1 MSLVSNVVRRVLPN
15 GLTLLVER
23 NGSAPVVAAL
33 THVKAG
39 YFDEPDEWVGISHVL
54 EHMYFK
60 GTPTRPAG
68 ELARETQRL
77 GGYLNAGTIYDKTVY
92 YTVLPAA
99 DDALARAVDLQG
111 DALMHAE
118 FAEDELS
125 RELEVIIQEAKRKL
139 DTPPA
144 LAGETLFELL
154 YAQHRI
160 RRWRIGSEEV
170 LRALTADDLRRYYRT
185 RYTPERTIVALVGDL
200 DLEHALDLASATY
213 GDWRTDAPHGE
224 ASPEEVNSP
233 APAIR
238 VLRGDVERPIA
249 VIGWRTVDELH
260 PATTALDFAGA
271 VLGSGRGSWMSRAVR
286 TPGLASSARA
296 FHYATSEVGVFQMVL
311 DGDERRID
319 DAVSRSL
326 DLVAQLR
333 EEGPAD
339 SDVERVRAMMTVRW
353 SSRVES
359 MDGRASL
366 WAEAEAL
373 GGYALADEFYRRM
386 METTT
391 SEVREAAESYLAVEK
406 SSAVMYGGEAFETR
420 FEDSTW
426 PPASTKGDPVSGV
439 AAPDIG
445 FRPRDARKPGGGGSD
460 PVPVGNVHHLAIDGA
475 DLLVRS
481 KPGSGLVF
489 VGAYVLGLRAGETA
503 ETAGVSTL
511 LARCAIRGAG
521 GMDSEQLAL
530 AAEMLGGPIA
540 ASASADLVGWGMT
553 VRPAAL
559 GEAARLLC
567 TVAAEPDL
575 RSHDVSVERS
585 LQASDAARQRDDMF
599 GYPIQRALALALP
612 DSPYGLPALGTPE
625 TVLGM
630 SDQLVAHWAEKLRN
644 RRLTVVVVGDLGVE
658 EMIDSL
664 RGFESW
670 TGSEAGGTGV
680 PAGTWHAGRG
690 RETREKAQTAIAMAF
705 PSASYQSAD
714 RFPLIV
720 AGSLLSGLAG
730 TLFKELRE
738 VRALAYTVAAMPWLK
753 RNTGAVLTYIATAP
767 EKEGEAREAMLQK
780 LADMGVAAIAVE
792 DIERAR
798 NYAAGALQ
806 LRLQS
811 SRALAGEILDAWVHG
826 DLESLPALAESLRAV
841 TSDDVR
847 RVAAAT
853 FRAEER
859 AEFVMQGSRER
870 GEGRGGRG

>member
-23 NGSAPVVAAL
+23 NGSAPVVAAI

-39 YFDEPDEWVGISHVL
+39 YFDEPDKWVGISHVL

-118 FAEDELS
+118 FDDDELS

-144 LAGETLFELL
+144 LAGETLYELL

-170 LRALTADDLRRYYRT
+170 LRALTADDLRSYYRT

-200 DLEHALDLASATY
+200 DVGHALDLASATY

-224 ASPEEVNSP
+224 ASPKEVNSP

-249 VIGWRTVDELH
+249 VIGWRSVDALH
-260 PATTALDFAGA
+260 PAATALDFAGA
-271 VLGSGRGSWMSRAVR
+271 VLGSGRGSWLSRAVR

-296 FHYATSEVGVFQMVL
+296 FHYATSEVGVFEMVL

-339 SDVERVRAMMTVRW
+339 SDVERVRAMMTVQW
-353 SSRVES
+353 SRRVES

-386 METTT
+386 MDTTT

-426 PPASTKGDPVSGV
+426 PPASTKEVGDPVSGV
-439 AAPDIG
+439 VAPG
-445 FRPRDARKPGGGGSD
+445 TSFRPRGGRKRGGSH
-460 PVPVGNVHHLAIDGA
+460 PIPVGNVHHLALDGA

-481 KPGSGLVF
+481 KSGSGLVF
-489 VGAYVLGLRAGETA
+489 VGAYVLGLRAGETG

-511 LARCAIRGAG
+511 LARSAIRGAG
-521 GMDSEQLAL
+521 GMDSERLAL

-540 ASASADLVGWGMT
+540 ASASADSVGWGMT

-575 RSHDVSVERS
+575 RPHDVSVERS

-612 DSPYGLPALGTPE
+612 DSAYGLPALGTPE

-630 SDQLVAHWAEKLRN
+630 SDQLVALWAEKLRS
-644 RRLTVVVVGDLGVE
+644 RRLTVVAVGDLGVE

-670 TGSEAGGTGV
+670 TGGEAGTAGV
-680 PAGTWHAGRG
+680 PVGDWHAGRA
-690 RETREKAQTAIAMAF
+690 RETRQKAQTAIAMAF

-714 RFPLIV
+714 RFPLII

-753 RNTGAVLTYIATAP
+753 RNTGAVLTYIATSP

-780 LADMGVAAIAVE
+780 LAETGVADIAME

-826 DLESLPALAESLRAV
+826 DLESLPALPESLRAV

-859 AEFVMQGSRER
+859 AEFVVGGER
-870 GEGRGGRG
+870 GEG

>member
-23 NGSAPVVAAL
+23 NGSAPVVAAV
-33 THVKAG
+33 THLKAG
-39 YFDEPDEWVGISHVL
+39 YFDEPDKWVGISHVL

-118 FAEDELS
+118 FHEDELS

-139 DTPPA
+139 DTPSA
-144 LAGETLFELL
+144 VAGETLYGLL

-170 LRALTADDLRRYYRT
+170 LRALTADDLRSYYRT

-200 DLEHALDLASATY
+200 DVGHALNLAGATY
-213 GDWRTDAPHGE
+213 SNWRTDAPHGE
-224 ASPEEVNSP
+224 ASPDEVNSP
-233 APAIR
+233 APAVR

-249 VIGWRTVDELH
+249 VIGWRSVDALH
-260 PATTALDFAGA
+260 PAATALDFAGA
-271 VLGSGRGSWMSRAVR
+271 VLGSGRGSWLSRAVR

-296 FHYATSEVGVFQMVL
+296 FHYATSEVGVFEMVL

-339 SDVERVRAMMTVRW
+339 SDVERVRAMMTVQW
-353 SSRVES
+353 SRRVES

-373 GGYALADEFYRRM
+373 GGYALVDEFYRRM

-406 SSAVMYGGEAFETR
+406 SSAVMYGGDAFETR

-426 PPASTKGDPVSGV
+426 PPASNKGDPVSGV
-439 AAPDIG
+439 AAPDIS
-445 FRPRDARKPGGGGSD
+445 FRPRGGRKSGGGH
-460 PVPVGNVHHLAIDGA
+460 PIPVGNVYHLALDGA

-481 KPGSGLVF
+481 KSGSGLVF

-511 LARCAIRGAG
+511 LARSAIRGAG
-521 GMDSEQLAL
+521 GMDSEELAL
-530 AAEMLGGPIA
+530 AAERLGGSIA

-559 GEAARLLC
+559 GEAARLLY

-575 RSHDVSVERS
+575 RPHDLSVERS
-585 LQASDAARQRDDMF
+585 LQASDAVRQRDDMF

-612 DSPYGLPALGTPE
+612 DSAYGLPALGTPE

-630 SDQLVAHWAEKLRN
+630 SDQLVALWAEKLRN
-644 RRLTVVVVGDLGVE
+644 RRLTVVAVGDLGVE

-664 RGFESW
+664 RAFGSW
-670 TGSEAGGTGV
+670 TGGEAGTAGV
-680 PAGTWHAGRG
+680 PAGTWHAGRA

-714 RFPLIV
+714 RFPLVV

-753 RNTGAVLTYIATAP
+753 RNTGAVLTYIATSP
-767 EKEGEAREAMLQK
+767 EKEREAREAMLQK
-780 LADMGVAAIAVE
+780 LAEMGVATIAKE

-826 DLESLPALAESLRAV
+826 DLESLPALPESLRAV

-859 AEFVMQGSRER
+859 AEFVVVGRET
-870 GEGRGGRG
+870 GGVRGG